1 MKTRTATLHVVPASV
16 VAAGLLII
24 SLLVILPR

>member
-1 MKTRTATLHVVPASV
+1 MKARTARLNVVPASV
-16 VAAGLLII
+16 VAAGLIVI

>member
-1 MKTRTATLHVVPASV
+1 MKVRTATLNVVPASV
-16 VAAGLLII
+16 AAAALIVI